1 MRLRDR
7 TTAVAA
13 VLLLILAAAA
23 VLAPWLAPYD
33 PAEIVMSRRFL
44 PPSSAH
50 WFGTD
55 DLGRDLFT
63 RAIYGARIS
72 FSVGVVAV
80 GISLLIGVTLGA
92 VAGTLGGLV
101 DAAIMRFVD
110 LMLCFPAFFLILAVI
125 AFLEPSIFN
134 IMAVIGATGWMGVTR
149 LVRAEFLRLAET
161 DFVAAA
167 RVAGVPPLRLA
178 WRHMLPGALPPV
190 LVTATLGIAGAIL
203 VEGGLSFLGL
213 GVQPPTPSWG
223 NMLTAG
229 KDTLAFAWWIA
240 LFPGLLILVTV
251 LGFNLV
257 GEWLQDRLDPR
268 RRGRLA

>member
-7 TTAVAA
+7 TTLAAGVALVVLAVAA
-13 VLLLILAAAA
+13 VA
-23 VLAPWLAPYD
+23 APWLAPHD

-44 PPSSAH
+44 SPSVVH

-55 DLGRDLFT
+55 DLGRDLFS
-63 RAIYGARIS
+63 RAVWGARIS

-80 GISLLIGVTLGA
+80 GISLAIGVTLGA
-92 VAGTLGGLV
+92 LAGTVGGLV
-101 DAAIMRFVD
+101 DAAIMRLVD

-149 LVRAEFLRLAET
+149 LVRAEFLRLRET

-178 WRHMLPGALPPV
+178 WRHMLPGALPPIF
-190 LVTATLGIAGAIL
+190 VTATLGIAGAIL

-223 NMLTAG
+223 NMLTGG

-240 LFPGLLILVTV
+240 FFPGFLILVTV
-251 LGFNLV
+251 LSFNLI
-257 GEWLQDRLDPR
+257 GEWLQDRIDPR
-268 RRGRLA
+268 QRGRSA